1 MTSEDSVTTIK
12 GIGDSTAKLFAL
24 VGIHTISD
32 LINYYPRAYN
42 DYSNIQ
48 KIVDIKPGQVSIKAT
63 IQQTSGR
70 YVRRGMHITEAVAQ
84 DDSGSIRLVWFNQPY
99 RSQSI
104 KAGHSYYISG
114 NFELS
119 HQKFAI
125 MNPACEKESDFPI
138 NTARILPIYR
148 ETKGLKSSHIR
159 KVLKQIAPL
168 LINTPETLPMWILD
182 DHMLLTR
189 NEAVYAIHFPENA
202 EQLAKAKRVLDSKKF
217 FELTLAA
224 LMNKAAHA
232 SEHALQIPFDRQL
245 AQKFVNNLPF
255 QLTDDQKRV
264 IWQIYQDIEKQ
275 QPMNRLIEG
284 DVGSGKTVVATM
296 SALMALKHGFQVAFM
311 APTELLAR
319 QLADTIYNL
328 VKPLGYESMVGLLG
342 WWNEEP
348 AKERNSH
355 SNKER

>member
-70 YVRRGMHITEAVAQ
+70 YARRGMHITEAVAQ

-104 KAGHSYYISG
+104 QAGSSYYISG

-138 NTARILPIYR
+138 NTARILPI
-148 ETKGLKSSHIR
+148 
-159 KVLKQIAPL
+159 
-168 LINTPETLPMWILD
+168 
-182 DHMLLTR
+182 
-189 NEAVYAIHFPENA
+189 
-202 EQLAKAKRVLDSKKF
+202 
-217 FELTLAA
+217 
-224 LMNKAAHA
+224 
-232 SEHALQIPFDRQL
+232 
-245 AQKFVNNLPF
+245 
-255 QLTDDQKRV
+255 
-264 IWQIYQDIEKQ
+264 
-275 QPMNRLIEG
+275 
-284 DVGSGKTVVATM
+284 
-296 SALMALKHGFQVAFM
+296 
-311 APTELLAR
+311 
-319 QLADTIYNL
+319 
-328 VKPLGYESMVGLLG
+328 
-342 WWNEEP
+342 
-348 AKERNSH
+348 
-355 SNKER
+355 